1 MRNNPSIMN
10 DIIPIDSEV
19 TTFSEYLNNNCRGIL
34 SARFGDG
41 KSFFLNEVKKQ
52 LSDKYLFLTIY
63 PINYQV
69 AENKDIFEYIK
80 RDILLQIL
88 MTSEIDFSDEKYGF
102 SLRLWGFFNQNGK
115 DLVSDIVS
123 LVASSLANIPQD
135 AIKVFRDNIAK
146 FKNFSKEVGHS
157 QSDSIESYLDEFASQ
172 KGGIYE
178 FDPIS
183 RIIYQLITDI
193 KENSGRQVI
202 LVIEDMD
209 RIDPAHIFRILN
221 VFSAHWDMQ
230 DYSEQKLAHGNPLN
244 KYNFDKILLVCHFQ
258 NIKNIFHHFYGER
271 TDFTGYI
278 HKFSSSTPYEYSLND
293 VIEEWI
299 LQKIPFSKDTFP
311 AICKRLADLIMQKY
325 KNCENIITNIRHITH
340 FLTQSDY
347 NIRKEDIPPYSWPN
361 EYNGHNYYISTY
373 NQVTH
378 LLCILENFGISIDE
392 FLDSY
397 VDQFYGQLCQFIG
410 QCWLIYPQLNIDSN
424 SSKCRFRFS
433 NCINNAISCEWD
445 GYHTSLPCNAV
456 KVDTHPMIQRFEIK
470 WMQMD
475 SLSCS
480 SRLKELFPK
489 QSFETILL
497 FFKDYIY

>member
-1 MRNNPSIMN
+1 MRNNPSIMS
-10 DIIPIDSEV
+10 DIIPIDSEI
-19 TTFSEYLNNNCRGIL
+19 TAFSDYLNNNCRGIL

-41 KSFFLNEVKKQ
+41 KSFFLNEVKRQ

-63 PINYQV
+63 PVNYQV
-69 AENKDIFEYIK
+69 VENKDIFEYIK

-102 SLRLWGFFNQNGK
+102 SLRLWGFLSQHGK

-123 LVASSLANIPQD
+123 LIASSLVNIPQD
-135 AIKVFRDNIAK
+135 AIKVFRNNIAK
-146 FKNFSKEVGHS
+146 FKDFSEKANHF

-193 KENSGRQVI
+193 KENSGKQVI

-258 NIKNIFHHFYGER
+258 NIKNIFHHLYGER

-311 AICKRLADLIMQKY
+311 AICERLTDLIMQKY
-325 KNCENIITNIRHITH
+325 ENCEKIITNIRHITNV
-340 FLTQSDY
+340 LNQSNY
-347 NIRKEDIPPYSWPN
+347 NIKKEDIPSYSGLN
-361 EYNGHNYYISTY
+361 GCNGYNYCISTY

-378 LLCILENFGISIDE
+378 LLCILKNFGISIDE
-392 FLDSY
+392 FLDSQA
-397 VDQFYGQLCQFIG
+397 DLFYGQLCRFIG
-410 QCWLIYPQLNIDSN
+410 QCWLIYPQLNINSD
-424 SSKCRFRFS
+424 SSKCKFRFS
-433 NCINNAISCEWD
+433 NCNGGTITCEWD
-445 GYHTSLPCNAV
+445 NYYQPLPCKST
-456 KVDTHPMIQRFEIK
+456 KVNPNPVTQRFEIK

-475 SLSCS
+475 TLLYSPHF
-480 SRLKELFPK
+480 KKLFPK
-489 QSFETILL
+489 QSFETILS
-497 FFKDYIY
+497 FFEDFIY

>member
-1 MRNNPSIMN
+1 MN

-52 LSDKYLFLTIY
+52 LSNKYLFLTIY
-63 PINYQV
+63 PVNYQV

-102 SLRLWGFFNQNGK
+102 SLRLWGFLNQNGK

-123 LVASSLANIPQD
+123 LIASSLANIPQD
-135 AIKVFRDNIAK
+135 AIKVFRNNIAK
-146 FKNFSKEVGHS
+146 FKDFSERANHS

-230 DYSEQKLAHGNPLN
+230 DYSEQKLSNANPQN

-258 NIKNIFHHFYGER
+258 NIKNIFHHFYGSK

-278 HKFSSSTPYEYSLND
+278 HKFSSSTPYEYSLKD

-299 LQKIPFSKDTFP
+299 LNKIPFNKEVFP
-311 AICKRLADLIMQKY
+311 DVCKQLTALIIRQY
-325 KNCENIITNIRHITH
+325 GNSENILTNVRHITD
-340 FLTQSDY
+340 FLKQSNYNIKKGDIEFQDTNYIISPVNGLTQ
-347 NIRKEDIPPYSWPN
+347 
-361 EYNGHNYYISTY
+361 
-373 NQVTH
+373 
-378 LLCILENFGISIDE
+378 LLCILENFNISIAD
-392 FLDSY
+392 FLDSFTLTSP
-397 VDQFYGQLCQFIG
+397 DKDLNHHQQISRLIN
-410 QCWLIYPQLNIDSN
+410 QCWLVYPYINSSKDKFHFSNASPHKITCQYGSVGKEMACQTRVFKQNPLSTKYEVQFMQIEMSN
-424 SSKCRFRFS
+424 SSAFASLFYSKKCYS
-433 NCINNAISCEWD
+433 DI
-445 GYHTSLPCNAV
+445 
-456 KVDTHPMIQRFEIK
+456 
-470 WMQMD
+470 
-475 SLSCS
+475 LS
-480 SRLKELFPK
+480 
-489 QSFETILL
+489 

>member
-311 AICKRLADLIMQKY
+311 AICEQLTDLIMRKY
-325 KNCENIITNIRHITH
+325 ENCEKIITNIRHITH
-340 FLTQSDY
+340 FLNQSNY
-347 NIRKEDIPPYSWPN
+347 NIRKEDIPPYSWQ
-361 EYNGHNYYISTY
+361 NGHNGFNYFISTY
-373 NQVTH
+373 
-378 LLCILENFGISIDE
+378 
-392 FLDSY
+392 
-397 VDQFYGQLCQFIG
+397 
-410 QCWLIYPQLNIDSN
+410 
-424 SSKCRFRFS
+424 FS
-433 NCINNAISCEWD
+433 
-445 GYHTSLPCNAV
+445 
-456 KVDTHPMIQRFEIK
+456 R
-470 WMQMD
+470 
-475 SLSCS
+475 
-480 SRLKELFPK
+480 
-489 QSFETILL
+489 
-497 FFKDYIY
+497 

>member
-1 MRNNPSIMN
+1 MS
-10 DIIPIDSEV
+10 DIIPIDSEI
-19 TTFSEYLNNNCRGIL
+19 TTFSDYLNNNCRGIL

-52 LSDKYLFLTIY
+52 LSDKYIFITIY
-63 PINYQV
+63 PVNYQV

-102 SLRLWGFFNQNGK
+102 SLRLWEFLNQHGK

-123 LVASSLANIPQD
+123 LIASSLANIPQD
-135 AIKVFRDNIAK
+135 TIKVFRDNIAK
-146 FKNFSKEVGHS
+146 FKDFSEKANHS

-172 KGGIYE
+172 RGGIYE

-193 KENSGRQVI
+193 KENGGRQVI

-311 AICKRLADLIMQKY
+311 AICERLADLIMRKY
-325 KNCENIITNIRHITH
+325 ENCEKIITNIRHITH

-347 NIRKEDIPPYSWPN
+347 QIPYSSN
-361 EYNGHNYYISTY
+361 VVI
-373 NQVTH
+373 VH
-378 LLCILENFGISIDE
+378 L
-392 FLDSY
+392 
-397 VDQFYGQLCQFIG
+397 GQLCI
-410 QCWLIYPQLNIDSN
+410 
-424 SSKCRFRFS
+424 FRFGLI
-433 NCINNAISCEWD
+433 CRMIS
-445 GYHTSLPCNAV
+445 SSV
-456 KVDTHPMIQRFEIK
+456 SS
-470 WMQMD
+470 
-475 SLSCS
+475 SLSICLS
-480 SRLKELFPK
+480 SNFVSSVVFSFMVKRFAPCMFSRHVGLSNILDRETGQIAVFVIFKVAVLLQAKFFIELF
-489 QSFETILL
+489 SRI
-497 FFKDYIY
+497 

>member
-193 KENSGRQVI
+193 KENSGKQVI

-258 NIKNIFHHFYGER
+258 NIKNIFHHLYGER

-299 LQKIPFSKDTFP
+299 LQKIPFSKDTFS
-311 AICKRLADLIMQKY
+311 AICERLVDLIMQKY
-325 KNCENIITNIRHITH
+325 ENCENIITNIRHITH
-340 FLTQSDY
+340 FLNQSNY
-347 NIRKEDIPPYSWPN
+347 NIRKENIPPYSWQ
-361 EYNGHNYYISTY
+361 NGHNGFNYFISTY

-378 LLCILENFGISIDE
+378 LLCILENFEISIDE
-392 FLDSY
+392 FLDSHA
-397 VDQFYGQLCQFIG
+397 DQFYNQLCRFIG

-424 SSKCRFRFS
+424 SSECRFRFS
-433 NCINNAISCEWD
+433 NCNDNTITCEWD
-445 GYHTSLPCNAV
+445 NYYQPLSCKST
-456 KVDTHPMIQRFEIK
+456 KVNPNSVAQRFEIK

-475 SLSCS
+475 TLLYSPHF
-480 SRLKELFPK
+480 KELFPK
-489 QSFETILL
+489 QSFETILS
-497 FFKDYIY
+497 FFKDFIY

>member
-193 KENSGRQVI
+193 KENSGKQVI

-258 NIKNIFHHFYGER
+258 NIKNIFHHLYGER

-299 LQKIPFSKDTFP
+299 LQKIPFSKDTFS
-311 AICKRLADLIMQKY
+311 AICERLVDLIMQKY
-325 KNCENIITNIRHITH
+325 ENCENIITNIRHITH
-340 FLTQSDY
+340 FLNQSNY
-347 NIRKEDIPPYSWPN
+347 
-361 EYNGHNYYISTY
+361 HNCKSLAT
-373 NQVTH
+373 VTFEKKSR
-378 LLCILENFGISIDE
+378 LRTIGGG
-392 FLDSY
+392 Y
-397 VDQFYGQLCQFIG
+397 VSASKSHYGA
-410 QCWLIYPQLNIDSN
+410 
-424 SSKCRFRFS
+424 FS
-433 NCINNAISCEWD
+433 NCTVLTDIEIPASVETIETAAFHGLFVLANSDFRERITVENNCRSRAFD
-445 GYHTSLPCNAV
+445 GYYICYSW
-456 KVDTHPMIQRFEIK
+456 R
-470 WMQMD
+470 
-475 SLSCS
+475 
-480 SRLKELFPK
+480 
-489 QSFETILL
+489 IL
-497 FFKDYIY
+497 

>member
-1 MRNNPSIMN
+1 MN

-19 TTFSEYLNNNCRGIL
+19 ATFSDYLNNNCRGIL

-52 LSDKYLFLTIY
+52 LFDKYIFLTIY
-63 PINYQV
+63 PVNYQV

-102 SLRLWGFFNQNGK
+102 SLRLWGFLNQNGK

-123 LVASSLANIPQD
+123 LIASSLANIPQD
-135 AIKVFRDNIAK
+135 AIKVFRNNIAK
-146 FKNFSKEVGHS
+146 FKDFSKKANSS

-193 KENSGRQVI
+193 KENSGKQVI
-202 LVIEDMD
+202 LVIEDTD

-244 KYNFDKILLVCHFQ
+244 KYNLDKILLVCHFQ
-258 NIKNIFHHFYGER
+258 NIRNIFHHFYGER

-278 HKFSSSTPYEYSLND
+278 HKFSSSTPYNYSLND

-299 LQKIPFSKDTFP
+299 LQKIPFSKETFP
-311 AICKRLADLIMQKY
+311 AICEQLADLIMQKY
-325 KNCENIITNIRHITH
+325 ENCDVNIQKIHE
-340 FLTQSDY
+340 LC
-347 NIRKEDIPPYSWPN
+347 N
-361 EYNGHNYYISTY
+361 EIYKKHKLGQNGLFH
-373 NQVTH
+373 VV
-378 LLCILENFGISIDE
+378 C
-392 FLDSY
+392 
-397 VDQFYGQLCQFIG
+397 
-410 QCWLIYPQLNIDSN
+410 P
-424 SSKCRFRFS
+424 
-433 NCINNAISCEWD
+433 
-445 GYHTSLPCNAV
+445 
-456 KVDTHPMIQRFEIK
+456 
-470 WMQMD
+470 
-475 SLSCS
+475 SLS
-480 SRLKELFPK
+480 LMF
-489 QSFETILL
+489 
-497 FFKDYIY
+497 YN

>member
-1 MRNNPSIMN
+1 
-10 DIIPIDSEV
+10 
-19 TTFSEYLNNNCRGIL
+19 
-34 SARFGDG
+34 
-41 KSFFLNEVKKQ
+41 
-52 LSDKYLFLTIY
+52 
-63 PINYQV
+63 
-69 AENKDIFEYIK
+69 
-80 RDILLQIL
+80 

-102 SLRLWGFFNQNGK
+102 SLRLWRFFNQNGK

-123 LVASSLANIPQD
+123 LIASSLANIPQD

-146 FKNFSKEVGHS
+146 FKDFSKKANSS

-193 KENSGRQVI
+193 KENSGKQVI

-230 DYSEQKLAHGNPLN
+230 DYSEQKLAYGNPLN

-258 NIKNIFHHFYGER
+258 NIRNIFHHLYGER

-278 HKFSSSTPYEYSLND
+278 HKFSSSTPYEYSLN
-293 VIEEWI
+293 EEWV

-311 AICKRLADLIMQKY
+311 AICERLADLIMRKY
-325 KNCENIITNIRHITH
+325 ENCENIITNIRHITN
-340 FLTQSDY
+340 FLIQSDY
-347 NIRKEDIPPYSWPN
+347 NIRKEDIPPYSWQN
-361 EYNGHNYYISTY
+361 GYNGYNYYISTY

-378 LLCILENFGISIDE
+378 LLCILKNFGISINE
-392 FLDSY
+392 FLDSQT
-397 VDQFYGQLCQFIG
+397 DLFYYQLCQFIG
-410 QCWLIYPQLNIDSN
+410 QCWLIYPQLNIDSD
-424 SSKCRFRFS
+424 SSKCKFRFS
-433 NCINNAISCEWD
+433 NCNDDTIICEWD
-445 GYHTSLPCNAV
+445 NYYQPLQCKST
-456 KVDTHPMIQRFEIK
+456 KVNPNPVTQQFEIK

-475 SLSCS
+475 TLSYS
-480 SRLKELFPK
+480 PHFKELFPK
-489 QSFETILL
+489 QSFETILSFL
-497 FFKDYIY
+497 EDFIY